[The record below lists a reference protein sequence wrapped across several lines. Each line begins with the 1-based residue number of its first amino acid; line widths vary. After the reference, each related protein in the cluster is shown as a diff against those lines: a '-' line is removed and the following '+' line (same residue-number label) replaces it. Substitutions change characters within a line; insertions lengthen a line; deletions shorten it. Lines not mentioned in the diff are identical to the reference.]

1 MLTVMLILLAVACLL
16 AAIILIVI
24 IVGQGKNA
32 ALAGSVDR
40 IATSLDAFERS
51 QKEDS
56 QRLRTE
62 LLGQQGETRREL
74 TTTLL
79 QQKDSIAAESRNNR
93 EETAAALARLNQ
105 QINEDAG
112 KNRGELNTALNNLS
126 ESLARLNQQINEDAG
141 KNRGELNTSLNGLSE
156 SLARKL
162 QELTGEQ
169 KTQFE
174 ALKSAIEGRLEQ
186 IRANN
191 ETKLEEMRKTVDE
204 KLQSTLEKRLGE
216 SFAQVSER
224 LEQVHKGL
232 GEMRTLAS
240 GVGDLKKVLVNVK
253 SRGVMGEIQ
262 LGNILE
268 QTLTPAQYVR
278 NFKPFKL
285 RSEVV
290 EFAIQLP
297 GRGDEAESL
306 YLPIDSKFPIEDYHR
321 LVDAFE
327 AGDPDKAELERKALY
342 ARIRGCAR
350 DIRDK
355 YINPPVTT
363 DFALL
368 FLPFE
373 GLFAEV
379 MRDPDLFETVR
390 RQYQV
395 VIVGPTTV
403 SALLNSLQMGF
414 RTLAIEKRSSE
425 VWNIL
430 GAIKTEFGKFGEV
443 LEKTQ
448 KKLRE
453 ASNSIDTAHTR
464 SRQIERKLKKV
475 QELPA
480 EESRLML
487 DMGDAGEEMLDKEPD
502 EELAEISQTE
512 S

>member
-1 MLTVMLILLAVACLL
+1 MLTVMLILLAAACLL
-16 AAIILIVI
+16 AAITLIVI

-32 ALAGSVDR
+32 ALSGSIDR
-40 IATSLDAFERS
+40 IANSLDAFERS

-74 TTTLL
+74 TSTLL
-79 QQKDSIAAESRNNR
+79 QQKDSIAAESRSNR
-93 EETAAALARLNQ
+93 EETAAALASLNQ
-105 QINEDAG
+105 QINADAG
-112 KNRGELNTALNNLS
+112 KNRGELNTALNN
-126 ESLARLNQQINEDAG
+126 
-141 KNRGELNTSLNGLSE
+141 LSE

-174 ALKSAIEGRLEQ
+174 ALKTAMEGRLEQ

-216 SFAQVSER
+216 SFTQVSER

-232 GEMRTLAS
+232 GEMRNLAS

-268 QTLTPAQYVR
+268 QILTPAQYVR

-297 GRGDEAESL
+297 GRGDEAESVF
-306 YLPIDSKFPIEDYHR
+306 LPVDSKFPIEDYHR

-390 RQYQV
+390 RQYKV

-425 VWNIL
+425 VWDIL

-453 ASNSIDTAHTR
+453 ASNSIDSAHTR

-480 EESRLML
+480 EESKLL
-487 DMGDAGEEMLDKEPD
+487 LEMGEAGEEILDKEPD
-502 EELAEISQTE
+502 EELADISQTE